1 VRAALKALDVD
12 TLHDAWT
19 RPDWSDL
26 RRSWRDIRAEA
37 LQIEEAADARVWLES
52 QQDWAR
58 GEMENLLR
66 SRPAA
71 APSKR
76 TEILNAWLTA
86 RAALRDGLVRDIRL
100 LLDTRHASQW
110 GMVEAAIARQRT
122 PFAQLFPGESLDLG
136 KVAESQ
142 FEHGE
147 PVPPAVHSLIARYQ
161 RAWAAAAATRDAELA
176 ALLPLRLDA
185 LERKD
190 MLGQLL
196 IARREAAARRA
207 LVDANLDWYQQF
219 TAAMPAER
227 INDFQRAVNQ
237 SVHPAIFL
245 PSLPERMVGHV
256 LSSPDLDAA
265 LGAALVQSRM
275 RFGAPRL
282 HVAANERAASRAAA
296 PRRLVARAEQRA
308 MADVFGPTALF
319 QLEKPGEF
327 DPLSQATTLA
337 TRRRSIDAAWLKHV
351 QDLLGPTMVS
361 EIPDELKLPPKLLQP
376 DLVDEQGEPL
386 RLILLP

>member
-1 VRAALKALDVD
+1 
-12 TLHDAWT
+12 
-19 RPDWSDL
+19 
-26 RRSWRDIRAEA
+26 
-37 LQIEEAADARVWLES
+37 
-52 QQDWAR
+52 
-58 GEMENLLR
+58 
-66 SRPAA
+66 
-71 APSKR
+71 
-76 TEILNAWLTA
+76 
-86 RAALRDGLVRDIRL
+86 
-100 LLDTRHASQW
+100 
-110 GMVEAAIARQRT
+110 MVEAAIARQRT

-176 ALLPLRLDA
+176 ALFPLRLDA

-219 TAAMPAER
+219 TAAIPAER

-237 SVHPAIFL
+237 SVHPAIFFAIAA
-245 PSLPERMVGHV
+245 RADGGACACV
-256 LSSPDLDAA
+256 PDLDAA
-265 LGAALVQSRM
+265 LRAALVQSRM
-275 RFGAPRL
+275 RFGGPRL

-351 QDLLGPTMVS
+351 HDLLGPTMVS
-361 EIPDELKLPPKLLQP
+361 EIPDEVKLPPKLLQP
-376 DLVDEQGEPL
+376 DLVNEQGEPL
-386 RLILLP
+386 RLIFLP